1 MNRQIVSSLRVVR
14 IQEDY
19 EFTIYSVPSREEET
33 GTRTLSD
40 HSPLILAKEVQ
51 IITKNRFNKKL
62 WLKHEAAKETPYY

>member
-33 GTRTLSD
+33 GTSW
-40 HSPLILAKEVQ
+40 KEKSRRNWQ
-51 IITKNRFNKKL
+51 SFESIFIR
-62 WLKHEAAKETPYY
+62 